1 MVILNVSGLNISMK
15 DRLAKQ
21 IKKYDPKKK
30 KMTQIYAAYNK
41 LNSNIII
48 QAIESKCK
56 EKDHANVKGNQE

>member
-1 MVILNVSGLNISMK
+1 
-15 DRLAKQ
+15 
-21 IKKYDPKKK
+21 
-30 KMTQIYAAYNK
+30 MTQIYAAYNK